1 MSTINLDVLG
11 RPFSR
16 DQIRQREG
24 RSGKMLD
31 YVEAHAVI
39 DRLNEAF
46 DGEWSF
52 RIKTYWKEDEEV
64 VVMGI
69 LSACGQEKQQFGCSQ
84 ITRRKQDGQYASIG
98 DDLKA
103 AASDALKKC
112 ATAIGVAL
120 ELYGRGDKGSRPTQ
134 APQAPPDPVD
144 AERSQF
150 LRIRLREMRQR
161 ILGLPNGARVLN
173 GVLIQF
179 GVRRLED
186 LPEVKIPQ
194 FLAHCEKL
202 CRSVSETETAG
213 QGSNGRQRQV

>member
-1 MSTINLDVLG
+1 MSTINLDVLT
-11 RPFSR
+11 RPFLK

-24 RSGKMLD
+24 RRGKMLD
-31 YVEAHAVI
+31 YVEAHTVI
-39 DRLNEAF
+39 ARLNEAF
-46 DGEWSF
+46 AGEWSF

-64 VVMGI
+64 VVLG
-69 LSACGQEKQQFGCSQ
+69 LLTAGGQDKQQFGSSSL
-84 ITRRKQDGQYASIG
+84 TRAKGSGSPISIG

-112 ATAIGVAL
+112 ATGFGVAL
-120 ELYGRGDKGSRPTQ
+120 ELYGRGDQGSQPTQ
-134 APQAPPDPVD
+134 VPEAPHDPVD

-150 LRIRLREMRQR
+150 LRRRLPEARRR
-161 ILGLPNGARVLN
+161 ILDLPEGGRVYN

-194 FLAHCEKL
+194 FLAHCDKL
-202 CRSVSETETAG
+202 CRSVSDSEAVG
-213 QGSNGRQRQV
+213 RGSNGR

>member
-1 MSTINLDVLG
+1 MSTINLDVLT
-11 RPFSR
+11 RPFPK

-24 RSGKMLD
+24 RHGKMLD

-39 DRLNEAF
+39 ARLNEAF
-46 DGEWSF
+46 AGEWSF

-64 VVMGI
+64 VVMGV
-69 LSACGQEKQQFGCSQ
+69 LTAGGQDKQQFGSSSL
-84 ITRRKQDGQYASIG
+84 TRGRGSGSPVSIG

-112 ATAIGVAL
+112 ATAFGVAL
-120 ELYGRGDKGSRPTQ
+120 ELYGRGDPGAQEKQ
-134 APQAPPDPVD
+134 APASSPEPGA

-150 LRIRLREMRQR
+150 LQIRLREMRQR
-161 ILGLPNGARVLN
+161 ILDLPNGGRVLN

-179 GVRRLED
+179 GIRRLED

-202 CRSVSETETAG
+202 CRSVSDAETAG

>member
-1 MSTINLDVLG
+1 MSTINLDVLT
-11 RPFSR
+11 RPFPK

-24 RSGKMLD
+24 RHGKMLD

-39 DRLNEAF
+39 ARLNEAF
-46 DGEWSF
+46 AGEWSF

-64 VVMGI
+64 VVMGV
-69 LSACGQEKQQFGCSQ
+69 LTAGGQDKQQFGSSSL
-84 ITRRKQDGQYASIG
+84 TRARGSGSPVSIG

-103 AASDALKKC
+103 AASEALKKC
-112 ATAIGVAL
+112 ATAFGVAL
-120 ELYGRGDKGSRPTQ
+120 ELYGGRDPGRQ
-134 APQAPPDPVD
+134 EEPPPASLPGPEA

-150 LRIRLREMRQR
+150 LRARLRDARKR
-161 ILGLPNGARVLN
+161 ILALPEGGRVLN

-202 CRSVSETETAG
+202 CRSVSDTETVG
-213 QGSNGRQRQV
+213 QGSNGRQRQA